1 MQTNSGITGVLFDL
15 DGTLLDTAPDM
26 VASLEPICSR
36 LKLPMPLYDEARN
49 HVSRG
54 AAGLLRMA
62 FPHFNEE
69 EITAL
74 VPEYLDVYASRL
86 AVDTVLFDGME
97 TLLKEFEDNDILW
110 GVVTNKP
117 AFLTDPLLKALDLFD
132 RSACVVSGDTLPQR
146 KPAPEPLLHGLSQAG
161 LNAVNCFYVGD
172 AERDIAAGRAAG
184 MYTVAA
190 AFGYIPPEEN
200 PSDWQADHLIHSPA
214 EIRGLLAHY

>member
-1 MQTNSGITGVLFDL
+1 MLNNTRITGVLFDL

-26 VASLEPICSR
+26 VASLLPICSR
-36 LKLPMPLYDEARN
+36 LNLPEPEYAAARE

-62 FPHFNEE
+62 FPGFNEE
-69 EITAL
+69 QIAGL
-74 VPEYLDVYASRL
+74 VPEYLEIYASRL

-97 TLLKEFEDNDILW
+97 PLLQDFDANDILW

-117 AFLTDPLLKALDLFD
+117 AFLTDPLLQSMNLYD
-132 RSACVVSGDTLPQR
+132 RCACVVSGDTLPQR

-161 LNAVNCFYVGD
+161 LSAENSLYIGD
-172 AERDIAAGRAAG
+172 AERDIEAGRAAG

-200 PSDWQADHLIHSPA
+200 ASEWQADHIIHTPA
-214 EIRGLLAHY
+214 EIVEIMARY